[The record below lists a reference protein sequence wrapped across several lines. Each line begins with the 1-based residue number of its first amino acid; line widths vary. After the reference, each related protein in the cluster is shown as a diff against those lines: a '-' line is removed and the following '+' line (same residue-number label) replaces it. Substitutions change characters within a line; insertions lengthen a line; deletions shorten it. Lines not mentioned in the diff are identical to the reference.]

1 MFIMF
6 NFKAFLLEHWRNAD
20 MLQRFL
26 VTYGITDLKK
36 DSIYKWYLRET
47 IPADWFAVLL
57 GLLELEK
64 GKPVSIA
71 GYLNDRP
78 V

>member
-1 MFIMF
+1 MIGMF
-6 NFKAFLLEHWRNAD
+6 NFKAFLLTHWRNAD

-26 VTYGITDLKK
+26 ATYGVTGLNR

-47 IPADWFAVLL
+47 VPADWFAVLL
-57 GLLELEK
+57 CLLELEK

-71 GYLNDRP
+71 DYLNDRP